1 MSRVISRATYKKIMK
16 KYNLRLSNKVHG
28 IYKPKTMKQ
37 MSNKIYKYETQ
48 NPHLVGH
55 IGLYINGLH

>member
-1 MSRVISRATYKKIMK
+1 MSRVISRTTYKRFMK
-16 KYNLRLSNKVHG
+16 KYNLRLSNKIHG
-28 IYKPKTMKQ
+28 IYKPKSMSQ
-37 MSNKIYKYETQ
+37 MSNEIYKYETQ